1 MKKIFLFVALFATMT
16 LSAKNLPFK
25 IAGVRATDENIET
38 LVDQLNAIDNITV
51 NGKITYNESSQIL
64 YMEKFYVSLNNSE
77 KIMGLEIDESTWLT
91 IHLIG
96 DNYINCTDTTA
107 VRLGANAHLTLAGPG
122 KLNVMAR
129 ADGAAGFLLDNR
141 ATLNVNYTNLD
152 VFSDN
157 ASAFVAEK
165 GEAAI
170 DVILSINNSQVNV
183 SYRYDKVKG
192 YAVENFT
199 KLNIKFSDV
208 EFKPNGNEEKLTAL
222 RVDEIN
228 ETMVNL
234 ALENAGEYTFS
245 AADKNYMFNGKPARE
260 LKWARDWK
268 DDKNLIEI
276 AGEMND
282 GSKKEYK
289 WSDAAVHNGSAILRN
304 DTLFLKYMDLGNGNT
319 DGIPAITI
327 YKDKAVTIHLE
338 GENTATAYNNIAG
351 IFSYHG
357 VNFVGNG
364 SLRVGGYDAGIMMQK
379 GVWAK
384 GEPETPT
391 IVAIGEKYGIYNA
404 SAKPYSGQWSLM
416 VDKGAD
422 VSASAKEQALFLNNS
437 NENNGLMLRYGTE
450 IAKPYVPEDVL
461 YAKEVRFATP
471 EWKAPVEIAG
481 RTINSFNYN
490 HLAEVLKATKRDSKG
505 EEPSIDYSK
514 ADASLAFS
522 NANIVL
528 SEPLNGPF
536 LKVAEKLTI
545 YANGENA
552 IEMASTKEFIHAE
565 RDLTI
570 MGNGVE
576 ENKLLTYGITWG
588 ELAEEKPYSG
598 TYVYLDGNVNL
609 HIYNVLTTAD
619 LYEHAIVGST
629 GDSHKVTFTHAS
641 AALITSKEVTMEIT
655 EMAFNQCEIRTP
667 SGAAFSPELKGI
679 ALDGKLYVPEQ
690 KGKGVIIRPVEEG
703 IDNVPMNNGQCTKVI
718 RDGRL
723 FFQMQDG
730 TIYDATGRKL

>member
-51 NGKITYNESSQIL
+51 NGTISYNESSQIL
-64 YMEKFYVSLNNSE
+64 YMEKFYVSINNSE
-77 KIMGLEIDESTWLT
+77 KLMGLEIDEGTWMT

-107 VRLGANAHLTLAGPG
+107 VRLGANAHLTLAGSG

-129 ADGAAGFLLDNR
+129 ADGAAAFLLDNR

-319 DGIPAITI
+319 DGVPAITI

-338 GENTATAYNNIAG
+338 GENSVTAYNNIAG

-357 VNFVGNG
+357 VNFVGDG

-391 IVAIGEKYGIYNA
+391 IVAISEMYGICNA
-404 SAKPYSGQWSLM
+404 SAEPYSGQWSLM

-422 VSASAKEQALFLNNS
+422 VSASGKVYALFLNNS
-437 NENNGLMLRYGTE
+437 NENQGLSLRYGTE
-450 IAKPYVPEDVL
+450 IAEPYVPEEVF

-481 RTINSFNYN
+481 RTINSLNYN
-490 HLAEVLKATKRDSKG
+490 HLAEVLKATKMDGKG
-505 EEPSIDYSK
+505 EEPSIIYEKENATLS
-514 ADASLAFS
+514 FS
-522 NANIVL
+522 NAKIDL

-536 LKVAEKLTI
+536 LRVGEKLRI
-545 YANGENA
+545 YASGENA
-552 IEMASTKEFIHAE
+552 VEMTDAKEFIHAE
-565 RDLTI
+565 RDVSI
-570 MGNGVE
+570 DGNGPE
-576 ENKLLTYGITWG
+576 ENKLIAYGITWG
-588 ELAEEKPYSG
+588 EMAEEKPYSG
-598 TYVYLDGNVNL
+598 TYAYLDGNVNFSV
-609 HIYNVLTTAD
+609 YNVIAAAN
-619 LYEHAIVGST
+619 YFEHAIVGSK
-629 GDSHKVTFTHAS
+629 GDTHKVYFNHAS
-641 AALITSKEVTMEIT
+641 VAMISSKEATQEID
-655 EMAFNQCEIRTP
+655 EMQFYECAIKKP
-667 SGAAFSPELKGI
+667 AGAEFSPELKGI
-679 ALDGKLYVPEQ
+679 ALDGKLVANEMI
-690 KGKGVIIRPVEEG
+690 VIRPVEEG
-703 IDNVPMNNGQCTKVI
+703 IENVQMNNGQCTKVI